1 MALQV
6 IVLAAGAGTR
16 MRSRLPK
23 ALHRLAGRP
32 LLAHV
37 LDAAATQRPH
47 KTVVV
52 VGEQAEQVRAGVAEA
67 PAGAGEISWALQAP
81 RLGTG
86 HAVSTALPQ
95 IAADATVLVLLGDVP
110 LVGADTLAACVER
123 ARSGVAIVTA
133 DLSGPD
139 LSGPG
144 LLGPGA
150 PAPDGLGARVLR
162 DGERVVGIV
171 EEKDATAAERA
182 IGEVNSGMLAAPCEL
197 LRELLRAVTPN
208 NAQGEYYLTDV
219 VGLAAARGVE
229 VSAVRAERP
238 EEILG
243 VNDRAQLAHLER
255 HHQRRQAQALMA
267 AGVTVM
273 DPARL
278 DVRGTVRAGQDCVI
292 DVGVVLEGEVALGEG
307 VVIGAGCVLRDVALG
322 DGVEVLPM
330 SCIDGARVAAGC
342 RIGPFAR
349 LRPGTDL
356 GPNVHIG
363 NFVETKKARLG
374 AGAKAN
380 HLAYLGDA
388 TVGADCNIGA
398 GTITC
403 NYDGAAK
410 HRTEIGER
418 VFVGTNAT
426 LVAPLT
432 IEDEAYVGAGSTITT
447 KVERADLAVGRGR
460 QRNIKGW
467 TPPAKRT

>member
-37 LDAAATQRPH
+37 LDAAAAQRPDQ
-47 KTVVV
+47 TVVV
-52 VGEQAEQVRAGVAEA
+52 VGEQADQVQAGLADA
-67 PAGAGEISWALQAP
+67 AIAGDICWVRQEP

-86 HAVSTALPQ
+86 HAVSTALPR

-110 LVGADTLAACVER
+110 LVGADTLAACVAR
-123 ARSGVAIVTA
+123 AQSGVAIVTA
-133 DLSGPD
+133 EV
-139 LSGPG
+139 
-144 LLGPGA
+144 

-162 DGERVVGIV
+162 EGERVVGIV
-171 EEKDATAAERA
+171 EERDATVAERA

-197 LRELLRAVTPN
+197 LRELLCAVTPD

-219 VGLAAARGVE
+219 VALAAARGVE
-229 VSAVRAERP
+229 VSAVRAACA
-238 EEILG
+238 EEIMG

-255 HHQRRQAQALMA
+255 HHQRCQAEALMA

-307 VVIGAGCVLRDVALG
+307 VVIGAGCVLRDATLG

-330 SCIDGARVAAGC
+330 SCIDGARLAAGC
-342 RIGPFAR
+342 RVGPFAR

-363 NFVETKKARLG
+363 NFVETKKAHLG

-388 TVGADCNIGA
+388 SVGADCNIGA

-403 NYDGAAK
+403 NYDGVAK

-432 IEDEAYVGAGSTITT
+432 IEDEAYVGAGSTITSR
-447 KVERADLAVGRGR
+447 VERADLAVGRGR

-467 TPPAKRT
+467 TPPAKRVG

>member
-37 LDAAATQRPH
+37 LDAAAAQRPH

-52 VGEQAEQVRAGVAEA
+52 VGEQAEQVRAGVADA
-67 PAGAGEISWALQAP
+67 PAGAGEISWVLQAP

-95 IAADATVLVLLGDVP
+95 LAPDATALVLLGDVP

-123 ARSGVAIVTA
+123 ARSGVAIVSA
-133 DLSGPD
+133 D
-139 LSGPG
+139 
-144 LLGPGA
+144 LGPGA

-171 EEKDATAAERA
+171 EEKDATAAERT

-219 VGLAAARGVE
+219 VALAAARGVE

-403 NYDGAAK
+403 NYDGAVK

>member
-52 VGEQAEQVRAGVAEA
+52 VGEQAEQVRAGVVDA
-67 PAGAGEISWALQAP
+67 PAGAGEISWVLQAP

-95 IAADATVLVLLGDVP
+95 LAADATALVLLGDVP

-123 ARSGVAIVTA
+123 ARSGVAIVSA
-133 DLSGPD
+133 D
-139 LSGPG
+139 
-144 LLGPGA
+144 LGPGA

-219 VGLAAARGVE
+219 VALAAARGVE
-229 VSAVRAERP
+229 VSAVHAERP

-330 SCIDGARVAAGC
+330 SCINGARVAAGC

>member
-23 ALHRLAGRP
+23 ALHPLAGRP

-37 LDAAATQRPH
+37 LEAAAAQRPD

-52 VGEQAEQVRAGVAEA
+52 VGEQAERVQAGFADA
-67 PAGAGEISWALQAP
+67 TGAGDVHWVRQEP

-110 LVGADTLAACVER
+110 LVSTDTLAACVER
-123 ARSGVAIVTA
+123 AQSGVAIVTA
-133 DLSGPD
+133 EVS
-139 LSGPG
+139 
-144 LLGPGA
+144 
-150 PAPDGLGARVLR
+150 APDGLGARVLR
-162 DGERVVGIV
+162 EGERVVGIV

-197 LRELLRAVTPN
+197 LGELLGAVTPD

-219 VGLAAARGVE
+219 VSLAAARGVQ
-229 VSAVRAERP
+229 VSAVRAGRA
-238 EEILG
+238 EEIMG

-255 HHQRRQAQALMA
+255 HYQHRQAQALMA

-307 VVIGAGCVLRDVALG
+307 VVIGAGCVLRDATLG

-330 SCIDGARVAAGC
+330 SCINGARLAAGC
-342 RIGPFAR
+342 RVGPFAR

-356 GPNVHIG
+356 GQNVHIG
-363 NFVETKKARLG
+363 NFVETKKAHLG

-388 TVGADCNIGA
+388 SVGADCNIGA

-432 IEDEAYVGAGSTITT
+432 IEDEAYVGAGSTITSR
-447 KVERADLAVGRGR
+447 VERADLAVGRGR

-467 TPPAKRT
+467 TPPAKRVG

>member
-37 LDAAATQRPH
+37 LDAAAAQRPDQ
-47 KTVVV
+47 TVVV
-52 VGEQAEQVRAGVAEA
+52 VGEQADQVQAGLADVAIASDIHWVRQE
-67 PAGAGEISWALQAP
+67 P

-86 HAVSTALPQ
+86 HAVSTALPR

-110 LVGADTLAACVER
+110 LVGADTLAACVAR
-123 ARSGVAIVTA
+123 AKSGVAIVTA
-133 DLSGPD
+133 EV
-139 LSGPG
+139 
-144 LLGPGA
+144 

-162 DGERVVGIV
+162 EGERVVGIV
-171 EEKDATAAERA
+171 EERDATAAERA

-197 LRELLRAVTPN
+197 LRELLRAVTPD

-219 VGLAAARGVE
+219 VALAAARGVE
-229 VSAVRAERP
+229 VSAVRASCA
-238 EEILG
+238 EEIMG

-255 HHQRRQAQALMA
+255 HYQRRQAEALMA

-307 VVIGAGCVLRDVALG
+307 VVIGAGCVLRDATLG

-330 SCIDGARVAAGC
+330 SCIDGARLAAGC
-342 RIGPFAR
+342 RVGPFAR

-388 TVGADCNIGA
+388 SVGADCNIGA

-403 NYDGAAK
+403 NYDGVAK

-432 IEDEAYVGAGSTITT
+432 IEDEAYVGAGSTITSR
-447 KVERADLAVGRGR
+447 VEHADLAVGRGR

-467 TPPAKRT
+467 TPPAKRVG

>member
-6 IVLAAGAGTR
+6 IVLAAGEGTR

-23 ALHRLAGRP
+23 ALHPLAGKP

-37 LDAAATQRPH
+37 LDAAATQRPD
-47 KTVVV
+47 KTLVV
-52 VGEQAEQVRAGVAEA
+52 VGEQAESVREGLANHTTGDV
-67 PAGAGEISWALQAP
+67 SWVLQER

-86 HAVSTALPQ
+86 HAVATALPHV
-95 IAADATVLVLLGDVP
+95 AADATVLVLLGDVP
-110 LVGADTLAACVER
+110 LVEADTLAACLRR
-123 ARSGVAIVTA
+123 AQGGIAIVTA
-133 DLSGPD
+133 DLS
-139 LSGPG
+139 
-144 LLGPGA
+144 
-150 PAPDGLGARVLR
+150 APDAPPADGFGARVLR
-162 DGERVVGIV
+162 EGERVAGIV
-171 EEKDATAAERA
+171 EEKDATDAQRA
-182 IGEVNSGMLAAPCEL
+182 IREINSGMLAAPCEL
-197 LRELLRAVTPN
+197 LRDLLSAVTAD
-208 NAQGEYYLTDV
+208 NAQGEYYLPDV
-219 VGLAAARGVE
+219 VGLAVARGIE
-229 VSAVRAERP
+229 VSAVRAKCP

-255 HHQRRQAQALMA
+255 FHQRRQAQALLA

-278 DVRGTVRAGQDCVI
+278 DVRGTVRAGQDCVL
-292 DVGVVLEGEVALGEG
+292 DVGVVLEGEIVLGEG
-307 VVIGAGCVLRDVALG
+307 VVIGAGCVLKDATLG

-330 SCIDGARVAAGC
+330 SCIDGAHIAAGC
-342 RIGPFAR
+342 RVGPFAR
-349 LRPGTDL
+349 LRPGTEL
-356 GPNVHIG
+356 GENVHIG

-388 TVGADCNIGA
+388 AVGADCNIGA
-398 GTITC
+398 GAITC
-403 NYDGAAK
+403 NYDGVAK
-410 HRTEIGER
+410 HRTEIGDG

-447 KVERADLAVGRGR
+447 KVQRADLAIGRGR

-467 TPPAKRT
+467 TPPAKRAKRKGEG

>member
-37 LDAAATQRPH
+37 LDAAAAQRPDQ
-47 KTVVV
+47 TVVV
-52 VGEQAEQVRAGVAEA
+52 VGEQADQVQAGLADVAIASDIHWVRQE
-67 PAGAGEISWALQAP
+67 P

-86 HAVSTALPQ
+86 HAVSTALPR

-110 LVGADTLAACVER
+110 LVGADTLAACVAR
-123 ARSGVAIVTA
+123 AQSGVAIVTA
-133 DLSGPD
+133 EV
-139 LSGPG
+139 
-144 LLGPGA
+144 

-162 DGERVVGIV
+162 EGERVVGIV
-171 EEKDATAAERA
+171 EERDATAAERA

-197 LRELLRAVTPN
+197 LRELLRAVTPD

-219 VGLAAARGVE
+219 VALAAARGVE
-229 VSAVRAERP
+229 VSAVRASCA
-238 EEILG
+238 EEIMG

-255 HHQRRQAQALMA
+255 HYQRRQAGALMA
-267 AGVTVM
+267 AGVTVL

-307 VVIGAGCVLRDVALG
+307 VVIGAGCVLRDATLG

-330 SCIDGARVAAGC
+330 SCIDGARLAAGC
-342 RIGPFAR
+342 RVGPFAR

-388 TVGADCNIGA
+388 SVGADCNIGA

-403 NYDGAAK
+403 NYDGVAK

-418 VFVGTNAT
+418 VFVGTNTT

-432 IEDEAYVGAGSTITT
+432 IEDEAYVGAGSTITSR
-447 KVERADLAVGRGR
+447 VERADLAVGRGR

-467 TPPAKRT
+467 TPPAKRVG

>member
-52 VGEQAEQVRAGVAEA
+52 VGEQAEQVRAGVADA
-67 PAGAGEISWALQAP
+67 PAGAGEISWVLQAP

-95 IAADATVLVLLGDVP
+95 IAADATALVLLGDVP

-123 ARSGVAIVTA
+123 ARSGVAIVSA
-133 DLSGPD
+133 D
-139 LSGPG
+139 
-144 LLGPGA
+144 LGPGA

-219 VGLAAARGVE
+219 VALAAARGVE

-278 DVRGTVRAGQDCVI
+278 DVRGTVYAGQDCVI

>member
-6 IVLAAGAGTR
+6 IVLAAGEGTR

-23 ALHRLAGRP
+23 ALHPLAGKP

-37 LDAAATQRPH
+37 LDAAATQRPD
-47 KTVVV
+47 KTLVV
-52 VGEQAEQVRAGVAEA
+52 VGAQ
-67 PAGAGEISWALQAP
+67 GERLREGLADAAVGDDVFWVLQAP

-95 IAADATVLVLLGDVP
+95 VASDATVLVLLGDVP
-110 LVGADTLAACVER
+110 LVEADTLAACVR
-123 ARSGVAIVTA
+123 QARDGVAIVTA
-133 DLSGPD
+133 DLS
-139 LSGPG
+139 
-144 LLGPGA
+144 A
-150 PAPDGLGARVLR
+150 PNAPPADGFGARVLR
-162 DGERVVGIV
+162 EGERVVGIV
-171 EEKDATAAERA
+171 EEKDATDAQRA
-182 IGEVNSGMLAAPCEL
+182 IREINSGMLAAPCGL
-197 LRELLRAVTPN
+197 LRELLSAVTAD
-208 NAQGEYYLTDV
+208 NAQGEYYLPDV
-219 VGLAAARGVE
+219 VALAVARGV
-229 VSAVRAERP
+229 AVTAVTAKWP

-255 HHQRRQAQALMA
+255 FHQRRQAQALLA

-278 DVRGTVRAGQDCVI
+278 DVRGTVRAGEDCVL
-292 DVGVVLEGEVALGEG
+292 DVGVVLEGAVVLGDG
-307 VVIGAGCVLRDVALG
+307 VVVGAGCIIKDAVLG

-330 SCIDGARVAAGC
+330 SCIDSARLGAGC
-342 RIGPFAR
+342 RVGPFAR
-349 LRPGTDL
+349 LRPGTEL
-356 GPNVHIG
+356 GENVHIG

-374 AGAKAN
+374 DGAKAN

-388 TVGADCNIGA
+388 AVGADCNIGA

-403 NYDGAAK
+403 NYDGVAK
-410 HRTEIGER
+410 HRTEIGDG

-447 KVERADLAVGRGR
+447 TVRRADLAIGRGR

-467 TPPAKRT
+467 TPPAKRPKRPSEG

>member
-37 LDAAATQRPH
+37 LDAAAAQRPDQ
-47 KTVVV
+47 TVVV
-52 VGEQAEQVRAGVAEA
+52 VGEQADQVQAGLADAAVA
-67 PAGAGEISWALQAP
+67 GDVCWVRQAP

-86 HAVSTALPQ
+86 HAVSTALPR

-110 LVGADTLAACVER
+110 LVGADTLAACVAR
-123 ARSGVAIVTA
+123 AQSGVAIVTA
-133 DLSGPD
+133 NLS
-139 LSGPG
+139 
-144 LLGPGA
+144 
-150 PAPDGLGARVLR
+150 APDGLGARVLR
-162 DGERVVGIV
+162 EGERVVGIV
-171 EEKDATAAERA
+171 EERDATAAECA

-197 LRELLRAVTPN
+197 LRELLRAVTPD

-219 VGLAAARGVE
+219 VALAAARGVE
-229 VSAVRAERP
+229 VSAVRASCA
-238 EEILG
+238 EEIMG

-255 HHQRRQAQALMA
+255 HYQRRQAEALMA

-307 VVIGAGCVLRDVALG
+307 VVIGAGCVLRDATLG

-330 SCIDGARVAAGC
+330 SCIDGARLAAGC
-342 RIGPFAR
+342 RVGPFAR

-388 TVGADCNIGA
+388 SVGADCNIGA

-403 NYDGAAK
+403 NYDGVAK

-432 IEDEAYVGAGSTITT
+432 IEDEAYVGAGSTITSR
-447 KVERADLAVGRGR
+447 VECADLAVGRGR

-467 TPPAKRT
+467 TPPAKRVG

>member
-37 LDAAATQRPH
+37 LDAAAAQRPEQ
-47 KTVVV
+47 TVVV
-52 VGEQAEQVRAGVAEA
+52 VGEQAERVQAGLADAV
-67 PAGAGEISWALQAP
+67 AGEVRWVRQAP

-110 LVGADTLAACVER
+110 LIGADTLAACVR
-123 ARSGVAIVTA
+123 QAQSGVAIVTA
-133 DLSGPD
+133 ELS
-139 LSGPG
+139 
-144 LLGPGA
+144 
-150 PAPDGLGARVLR
+150 APDGLGARVLR
-162 DGERVVGIV
+162 EGERVVGIV

-197 LRELLRAVTPN
+197 LRELLCAVTPD

-219 VGLAAARGVE
+219 VALAAARGVE
-229 VSAVRAERP
+229 VSAVRAGRP
-238 EEILG
+238 EEIMG

-255 HHQRRQAQALMA
+255 HHQRRQAEALMA

-278 DVRGTVRAGQDCVI
+278 DVRGTVRAGRDCVI
-292 DVGVVLEGEVALGEG
+292 DVGVVLEGEIALGEG
-307 VVIGAGCVLRDVALG
+307 VVVGAGCVLRDATLG

-330 SCIDGARVAAGC
+330 SCVDGARVAAGC

-374 AGAKAN
+374 TGAKAN

-388 TVGADCNIGA
+388 SVGADCNIGA

-432 IEDEAYVGAGSTITT
+432 IEDEAYVGAGSTITA

-467 TPPAKRT
+467 TPPAKRVGKAP

>member
-52 VGEQAEQVRAGVAEA
+52 VGEQAEQVRAGVADA
-67 PAGAGEISWALQAP
+67 PAGAGEISWVLQAP

-95 IAADATVLVLLGDVP
+95 IAADATALVLLGDVP

-123 ARSGVAIVTA
+123 ARSGVAIVSA
-133 DLSGPD
+133 D
-139 LSGPG
+139 
-144 LLGPGA
+144 LGPGA

-219 VGLAAARGVE
+219 VALAAARGVE

>member
-37 LDAAATQRPH
+37 LDAAAAQRPH

-52 VGEQAEQVRAGVAEA
+52 VGEQAEQVRAGVADA
-67 PAGAGEISWALQAP
+67 PAGAGEISWVLQAP

-95 IAADATVLVLLGDVP
+95 LAADATALVLLGDVP

-123 ARSGVAIVTA
+123 ARSGVAIVSA
-133 DLSGPD
+133 D
-139 LSGPG
+139 
-144 LLGPGA
+144 LGPGA

-219 VGLAAARGVE
+219 VALAAAHGVE

-255 HHQRRQAQALMA
+255 HHQRRQAEALMA